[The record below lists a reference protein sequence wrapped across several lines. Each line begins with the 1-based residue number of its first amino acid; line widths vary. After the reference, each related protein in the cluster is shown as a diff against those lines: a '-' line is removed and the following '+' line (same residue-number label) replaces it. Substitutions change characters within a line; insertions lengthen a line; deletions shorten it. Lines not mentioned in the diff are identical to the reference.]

1 MGTWRERPGN
11 RTSWFENYHR
21 GSMLKNKHISLEYYI
36 LRNIW
41 SQMFQRQDVWQAS
54 NILWYL
60 RNIKPQTVF
69 IMHTNMPQSYHCD
82 EPRRSD

>member
-1 MGTWRERPGN
+1 
-11 RTSWFENYHR
+11 
-21 GSMLKNKHISLEYYI
+21 MLKNKHISLEYYI

-60 RNIKPQTVF
+60 RNIKPLTVF
-69 IMHTNMPQSYHCD
+69 IMRTNMPQSYHCD
-82 EPRRSD
+82 EPQRSD